1 MIELS
6 NIDINIIVYTGMS
19 QMFNAVTYLK
29 IINKKL
35 NSYAQYNKCILF
47 GTYCLNNMRLKL

>member
-1 MIELS
+1 M
-6 NIDINIIVYTGMS
+6 GMS
-19 QMFNAVTYLK
+19 RMFNAVTYLQ

-47 GTYCLNNMRLKL
+47 GTYCLIIYG